1 MSPFSIENNKY
12 MDNETTKLIDME
24 YESNLRET
32 VKSLQKKILTISEQ
46 RDKDKNK
53 LLEYS
58 LNMDK
63 LKTENEILKKSSSK
77 SKQNIDIKNRGGQMN
92 ELKRAIR

>member
-63 LKTENEILKKSSSK
+63 LKT
-77 SKQNIDIKNRGGQMN
+77 
-92 ELKRAIR
+92 

>member
-77 SKQNIDIKNRGGQMN
+77 SKQNIDIKNRGG
-92 ELKRAIR
+92 

>member
-1 MSPFSIENNKY
+1 MSPFSIENKY

-77 SKQNIDIKNRGGQMN
+77 SKQNIDIKNRGG
-92 ELKRAIR
+92 

>member
-1 MSPFSIENNKY
+1 
-12 MDNETTKLIDME
+12 ME

-77 SKQNIDIKNRGGQMN
+77 SKQNIDIKNRGG
-92 ELKRAIR
+92 